1 MQVVIAVHQD
11 ASGVVLSALA
21 GAREGQPK
29 DAVRTARPAVV
40 FAYRALSQEPDVHG
54 VAPRGSVSTGLDARE
69 AVFHGVAVREA
80 VSCGVAG
87 RADAVFRGVADREAV
102 SQGVAARA
110 AVLHC
115 SVAREAVFRRPIARA
130 SVFHGILAVR
140 TLSFRCSFSEKKDFE
155 ESGKSWR

>member
-29 DAVRTARPAVV
+29 DAVRTAGPAVV
-40 FAYRALSQEPDVHG
+40 FAHRALSQEPDVHG
-54 VAPRGSVSTGLDARE
+54 VAPKGAVSTGLDARE
-69 AVFHGVAVREA
+69 AVF
-80 VSCGVAG
+80 
-87 RADAVFRGVADREAV
+87 
-102 SQGVAARA
+102 
-110 AVLHC
+110 
-115 SVAREAVFRRPIARA
+115 RRLIARA
-130 SVFHGILAVR
+130 SVFHGLLAVR